1 MLSDNCQRYARRVF
15 ESISPHP
22 QKPSHLQS
30 STKAADPGDLAPI
43 FPHVKRVR
51 RAEIARV
58 SLLVRVPSLSKS
70 NMWKKASDPPFQ
82 FRPEKQEDVFL
93 QREKISNFL
102 GWKSGSKKSWRY

>member
-1 MLSDNCQRYARRVF
+1 MKYPHVFSHNISGDMLSDNCQRYARRVF

-58 SLLVRVPSLSKS
+58 SLLLLHTSALLSKS
-70 NMWKKASDPPFQ
+70 NM
-82 FRPEKQEDVFL
+82 
-93 QREKISNFL
+93 
-102 GWKSGSKKSWRY
+102 